1 MFKPVAGPVAEPGKT
16 GCFWRGRRLRMI
28 DGSCVDVPASKA
40 NRAAFDGPSNGD
52 GPGAFPQVRLVA
64 HAECGTK
71 ALLDAT
77 FDGYLVAETVLT
89 ERLLSSGYLRGFW
102 TPFGRHFGHR
112 VIDGGFCVL
121 EF

>member
-1 MFKPVAGPVAEPGKT
+1 
-16 GCFWRGRRLRMI
+16 MI

-52 GPGAFPQVRLVA
+52 GPGTFPQVRLVA

-77 FDGYLVAETVLT
+77 FDGYRVAETVLA
-89 ERLLSSGYLRGFW
+89 ERLLPSFTAGMLVMADRNFLSWSLWRKAVATGADLLWRASASFRL
-102 TPFGRHFGHR
+102 P
-112 VIDGGFCVL
+112 VIERLPDGSYR
-121 EF
+121 